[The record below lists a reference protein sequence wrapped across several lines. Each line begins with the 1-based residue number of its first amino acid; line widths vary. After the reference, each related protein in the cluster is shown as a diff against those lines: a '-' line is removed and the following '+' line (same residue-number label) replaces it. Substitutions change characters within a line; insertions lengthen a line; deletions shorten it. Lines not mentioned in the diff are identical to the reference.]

1 MRLQNRRRI
10 EMSKREDIKKVLIIG
25 SGPIIIGQACEF
37 DYSGTQA
44 CKALRNLGY
53 EIVLVNSNPAT
64 IMTDPETAD
73 VTYIEPLNV
82 ERLEQIIA
90 KERPDALLPNLGGQS
105 GLNLCSELAEAGVL
119 EKYNVEVIGV
129 QVDAIERGED
139 RIEFKKTMDSL
150 GIEMARSEVA
160 YSVDEALAIADKLGY
175 PVVLRPAYTMGG
187 AGGGLVYNVEELKT
201 VCARGLQASLVGQVL
216 VEESILGWE
225 ELELE
230 VVRDSEGNMITVC
243 FIENID
249 PLGVHTGDSFCS
261 APMLTISEE
270 VQQRLQEKSHKV
282 VDSVKVIGGCNV
294 QWAHDPKTDRDII
307 IEINPRTSRSSALA
321 SKATGFPIAL
331 VSAMLATGLTL
342 KDIPCGKYGTLDQ
355 YVPNGD
361 YVVIK
366 FARWA
371 FEKFKGV
378 EDKLGT
384 QMRAVGEV
392 MSIGKTYKEAFQKAI
407 RSLET
412 GRYGLGHA
420 KDFDTK
426 SKDELLKMLI
436 TPTSERHFIMYE
448 ALRKGATV
456 DEIHDI
462 TKVKKWFIE
471 QMKELVEEEEALM
484 AYKGNLPS
492 DEALTAA
499 KKDGFSD
506 KYLSQIL
513 EVDEADI
520 REKRIE
526 IGVEEAWEGVHVS
539 GTKDNA
545 YYYSTYNAEDK
556 NPVSEEKPKIMI
568 LGGGPNRIGQG
579 IEFDYCCV
587 HASLALRKLG
597 FETIIVNCNPE
608 TVSTDYDTSDK
619 LYFEPLTL
627 EDVLSIYKKEKP
639 VGVIAQFGGQTPLNL
654 AADLEK
660 NGVKILGTAP
670 SVIDLAE
677 DRDLFREMM
686 EKLDIPMPESGMAVN
701 VDEALEIAEKIGYP
715 VMVRPSYVL
724 GGRGMEVVYDAESM
738 VGYMNAAVGVTP
750 DRPILIDRFLGHA
763 TECEADAISDGTHAF
778 VPAVM
783 EHIELAG
790 VHSGDSACIIPS
802 KYISEE
808 NVKTIKEY
816 TRRIAEEMHV
826 KGLMNMQYA
835 IENGKVYVLEANPR
849 ASRTVPLVSKVCNVR
864 MVPLAI
870 DIVTSELTGRKSP
883 VPELKE
889 QDIPYYG
896 VKEAV
901 FPFNMF
907 QEVDPVL
914 GPEMRSTGEVLGLSR
929 FYGEAFFK
937 AQEATQTK
945 LPLEGTVL
953 ITVNDKDK
961 DEVVDLARDFAETG
975 FKILA
980 SKHTGKLIQDAGIEV
995 EIVNKL
1001 QEGRPNILDLITNGK
1016 IDLIVNTPI
1025 GKDRNVDDSYLRKAA
1040 IKKKVPYMTTMA
1052 AAKAT
1057 VSGIQSLKK
1066 PGCGEVKSLQ
1076 ELHSEIKDK

>member
-1 MRLQNRRRI
+1 
-10 EMSKREDIKKVLIIG
+10 MSKRTDINKVLIIG

-44 CKALRNLGY
+44 CKALRKLGY

-64 IMTDPETAD
+64 IMTDPEIAD

-82 ERLEQIIA
+82 HRLEQIIA

-105 GLNLCSELAEAGVL
+105 GLNLCSELAKEGIL
-119 EKYNVEVIGV
+119 DKYHVQVIGV
-129 QVDAIERGED
+129 QIDAIERGED
-139 RIEFKKTMDSL
+139 RIEFKKSMNEI
-150 GIEMARSEVA
+150 GIEMARSEVS

-187 AGGGLVYNVEELKT
+187 AGGGLVYNKEELKT

-230 VVRDSEGNMITVC
+230 VVRDEEGNMITVC

-249 PLGVHTGDSFCS
+249 PLGVHTGDSFCA
-261 APMLTISEE
+261 APMLTISKEL
-270 VQQRLQEKSHKV
+270 QARLQEQAYRI
-282 VDSVKVIGGCNV
+282 VDSVRVIGGTNV
-294 QWAHDPKTDRDII
+294 QFAHDPVSDRIVV

-331 VSAMLATGLTL
+331 VSAMLAAGLTL
-342 KDIPCGKYGTLDQ
+342 KDIECGKYGTLDK
-355 YVPNGD
+355 YVPDGD

-378 EDKLGT
+378 QDKLGT

-407 RSLET
+407 RSLEI
-412 GRYGLGHA
+412 GRYGLGFA
-420 KDFDTK
+420 KDFNAKTK
-426 SKDELLKMLI
+426 EDLLKLLI
-436 TPTSERHFIMYE
+436 TPSSERHFIMYE

-456 DEIHDI
+456 DEIFEI
-462 TKVKKWFIE
+462 TKVKKYFIE
-471 QMKELVEEEEALM
+471 QMKELVDEEEALL
-484 AYKGNLPS
+484 ACKGALPS
-492 DEALTAA
+492 DAQLISA
-499 KKDGFSD
+499 KKNGFSD
-506 KYLSQIL
+506 KYLSQL
-513 EVDEADI
+513 LAVSEDDV
-520 REKRIE
+520 RNRRIE
-526 IGVEEAWEGVHVS
+526 LGVEEAWEGIHVS
-539 GTKDNA
+539 GTKDSA
-545 YYYSTYNAEDK
+545 YYYSTYNAPDK
-556 NPVSEEKPKIMI
+556 NPVNSDKPKIMI

-587 HASLALRKLG
+587 HASLALKKLG

-677 DRDLFREMM
+677 DRDLFRAMM

-701 VDEALEIAEKIGYP
+701 VEEALEIAEKIGYP

-835 IENGKVYVLEANPR
+835 IEDGKVYVLEANPR

-995 EIVNKL
+995 ELVNKL

-1057 VSGIQSLKK
+1057 ISGIQSLKK
-1066 PGCGEVKSLQ
+1066 PGCGEVRSLQ

>member
-1 MRLQNRRRI
+1 M
-10 EMSKREDIKKVLIIG
+10 
-25 SGPIIIGQACEF
+25 
-37 DYSGTQA
+37 YSG
-44 CKALRNLGY
+44 R
-53 EIVLVNSNPAT
+53 
-64 IMTDPETAD
+64 
-73 VTYIEPLNV
+73 
-82 ERLEQIIA
+82 
-90 KERPDALLPNLGGQS
+90 
-105 GLNLCSELAEAGVL
+105 
-119 EKYNVEVIGV
+119 
-129 QVDAIERGED
+129 
-139 RIEFKKTMDSL
+139 
-150 GIEMARSEVA
+150 
-160 YSVDEALAIADKLGY
+160 
-175 PVVLRPAYTMGG
+175 
-187 AGGGLVYNVEELKT
+187 
-201 VCARGLQASLVGQVL
+201 
-216 VEESILGWE
+216 
-225 ELELE
+225 
-230 VVRDSEGNMITVC
+230 MIQKQT
-243 FIENID
+243 
-249 PLGVHTGDSFCS
+249 
-261 APMLTISEE
+261 
-270 VQQRLQEKSHKV
+270 
-282 VDSVKVIGGCNV
+282 
-294 QWAHDPKTDRDII
+294 RDII

-342 KDIPCGKYGTLDQ
+342 KDIPCGKYGTLDK
-355 YVPNGD
+355 YVPDGD

-426 SKDELLKMLI
+426 SKEELLKMLI

-456 DEIHDI
+456 DEIHEL
-462 TKVKKWFIE
+462 TKVKHWFIE
-471 QMKELVEEEEALM
+471 QMKELVEEEEALL

-539 GTKDNA
+539 ATKDNA

-701 VDEALEIAEKIGYP
+701 VEEALEIAEKIGYP

-961 DEVVDLARDFAETG
+961 DEVVDLARDFADTG

-1040 IKKKVPYMTTMA
+1040 IKKKSAVYDNNG
-1052 AAKAT
+1052 
-1057 VSGIQSLKK
+1057 S
-1066 PGCGEVKSLQ
+1066 
-1076 ELHSEIKDK
+1076 SESNCKWYSIIEETGLR